1 MLQQSELRTSAAH
14 NSDGK
19 RIVEISYILCR
30 KKFQCYVVFATMTFK
45 IPAETNVGPLLM
57 LHKRAQLPV
66 VLSIAGHDPSSGAG
80 ITADIKTIA
89 AHGCYGVTCITA
101 LTVQSTRGVTRIDPV
116 EGRIITEA
124 LEQLMDDMEISAVKI
139 GMLGS
144 AEAAKSV
151 AAFLKRYY
159 LRHVV
164 LDPIIRASSGAELI
178 TREGLQV
185 MKDRIL
191 GRVAVI
197 TPNIDEVA
205 ALTGLTV
212 TSMDEMQLAASRLHD
227 MGARNV
233 IITGGHLDP
242 PHDLVSREDRRTT
255 ILEGIKIPGH
265 STHGTGC
272 AFSTALA
279 CSLAKSNDLLTAAKA
294 AKHYVE
300 AALRKAPQIGKG
312 VGPVV

>member
-1 MLQQSELRTSAAH
+1 
-14 NSDGK
+14 
-19 RIVEISYILCR
+19 
-30 KKFQCYVVFATMTFK
+30 
-45 IPAETNVGPLLM
+45 M
-57 LHKRAQLPV
+57 LHKKAQLPV
-66 VLSIAGHDPSSGAG
+66 VLSIGGHDPSSGAG

-101 LTVQSTRGVTRIDPV
+101 LTVQSTRGVNRVDPV
-116 EGRIITEA
+116 EGRIITET
-124 LEQLMDDMEISAVKI
+124 LENLMDDMEVSAVKI

-164 LDPIIRASSGAELI
+164 LDPIIRSSSGAELVA
-178 TREGLQV
+178 REGLQV
-185 MKDRIL
+185 IKDRML
-191 GRVAVI
+191 ARVAVI
-197 TPNIDEVA
+197 TPNIDEAA

-212 TSMDEMQLAASRLHD
+212 TTMEEMQLAASRLHE
-227 MGARNV
+227 MGVRNV
-233 IITGGHLDP
+233 IVTGGHLDP
-242 PHDLVSREDRRTT
+242 PNDLVSREDRGFTM
-255 ILEGIKIPGH
+255 LEGAKISGD

-279 CSLAKSNDLLTAAKA
+279 CSLAKGSDLLAAARA

-300 AALRKAPQIGKG
+300 NAMRKSLLIGKG
-312 VGPVV
+312 AGPVV

>member
-1 MLQQSELRTSAAH
+1 
-14 NSDGK
+14 
-19 RIVEISYILCR
+19 
-30 KKFQCYVVFATMTFK
+30 
-45 IPAETNVGPLLM
+45 M

-80 ITADIKTIA
+80 ITADIKTMA
-89 AHGCYGVTCITA
+89 ANGCYGVTCITA
-101 LTVQSTRGVTRIDPV
+101 LTVQSTRGVKRIDPV
-116 EGRIITEA
+116 EGRIITET
-124 LEQLMDDMEISAVKI
+124 LENLMDDMEIAAIKI

-144 AEAAKSV
+144 AEAAKCV

-164 LDPIIRASSGAELI
+164 LDPIIHSSSGTELI
-178 TREGLQV
+178 TREALQV

-191 GRVAVI
+191 GRVAII
-197 TPNIDEVA
+197 TPNVDEAA

-212 TSMDEMQLAASRLHD
+212 TSMDEMQLAASRLHE
-227 MGARNV
+227 MGVRNV
-233 IITGGHLDP
+233 IVTGGHLDP
-242 PHDLVSREDRRTT
+242 PHDLVSREDHRTT
-255 ILEGIKIPGH
+255 VLEGAKISGQ

-279 CSLAKSNDLLTAAKA
+279 CSLAKGNDLLTAART

-300 AALRKAPQIGKG
+300 NSMRKALSIGKG
-312 VGPVV
+312 IGPVV

>member
-1 MLQQSELRTSAAH
+1 
-14 NSDGK
+14 
-19 RIVEISYILCR
+19 
-30 KKFQCYVVFATMTFK
+30 MTFK
-45 IPAETNVGPLLM
+45 IPAGTNVGSLLM
-57 LHKRAQLPV
+57 LHNKPQLPV

-101 LTVQSTRGVTRIDPV
+101 LTVQSTRGVKRIDPV
-116 EGRIITEA
+116 EGRIITET
-124 LEQLMDDMEISAVKI
+124 LEQLMDDLEIAGIKI

-151 AAFLKRYY
+151 AAFLKRYSMQ
-159 LRHVV
+159 HVV
-164 LDPIIRASSGAELI
+164 LDPIIRSSSGAELI
-178 TREGLQV
+178 SRDGLQV

-191 GRVAVI
+191 GRASVI
-197 TPNIDEVA
+197 TPNIDEA
-205 ALTGLTV
+205 SALTGLAV
-212 TSMDEMQLAASRLHD
+212 TTMDEMQLAAVRLHE

-242 PHDLVSREDRRTT
+242 PHDLVSQQGRPITV
-255 ILEGIKIPGH
+255 LEGAKIPGQ

-272 AFSTALA
+272 AFSTSLA
-279 CSLAKSNDLLTAAKA
+279 CCLAKGNDLLTAAKA

-300 AALRKAPQIGKG
+300 RALRKAPPIGKG

>member
-1 MLQQSELRTSAAH
+1 
-14 NSDGK
+14 
-19 RIVEISYILCR
+19 
-30 KKFQCYVVFATMTFK
+30 
-45 IPAETNVGPLLM
+45 M
-57 LHKRAQLPV
+57 LHKKPQLPV

-101 LTVQSTRGVTRIDPV
+101 LTVQSTRGVKRIDPV

-124 LEQLMDDMEISAVKI
+124 LEQLMDDVEIAAVKI

-144 AEAAKSV
+144 AEAARCV
-151 AAFLKRYY
+151 AAFLKRYSMP
-159 LRHVV
+159 HVV
-164 LDPIIRASSGAELI
+164 LDPIIRSSSGAELI
-178 TREGLQV
+178 SRDGLQV
-185 MKDRIL
+185 MKDRLL
-191 GRVAVI
+191 GRASVI
-197 TPNIDEVA
+197 TPNIDEA
-205 ALTGLTV
+205 SALTGLAV
-212 TSMDEMQLAASRLHD
+212 TTMDEMQTAAARLHE

-242 PHDLVSREDRRTT
+242 PHDLVSREDRRST
-255 ILEGIKIPGH
+255 ILEGVRVSGQ

-279 CSLAKSNDLLTAAKA
+279 CSLAKGNDVLAAA
-294 AKHYVE
+294 RTAKHYVE
-300 AALRKAPQIGKG
+300 TALRKAPPIGKG

>member
-1 MLQQSELRTSAAH
+1 
-14 NSDGK
+14 
-19 RIVEISYILCR
+19 
-30 KKFQCYVVFATMTFK
+30 MTFK
-45 IPAETNVGPLLM
+45 ISAETNASSLLM
-57 LHKRAQLPV
+57 QHKRAHLPV

-80 ITADIKTIA
+80 ITADVKTMA
-89 AHGCYGVTCITA
+89 ANGCYGVTCITA
-101 LTVQSTRGVTRIDPV
+101 LTVQSTRGVKRIDPV
-116 EGRIITEA
+116 EGRIITET
-124 LEQLMDDMEISAVKI
+124 LEHLMDDMEIAAVKI

-178 TREGLQV
+178 TRDGLQV

-197 TPNIDEVA
+197 TPNIDEAA

-212 TSMDEMQLAASRLHD
+212 TNMDEMQLAAQRLHE
-227 MGARNV
+227 MGVRNV
-233 IITGGHLDP
+233 VITGGHLDP
-242 PHDLVSREDRRTT
+242 PHDLVSREDRRSTV
-255 ILEGIKIPGH
+255 LEGIKVSGQ

-279 CSLAKSNDLLTAAKA
+279 CSLAKGNDLLTATRG

-300 AALRKAPQIGKG
+300 NALRKALPIGKG

>member
-1 MLQQSELRTSAAH
+1 
-14 NSDGK
+14 
-19 RIVEISYILCR
+19 
-30 KKFQCYVVFATMTFK
+30 
-45 IPAETNVGPLLM
+45 M
-57 LHKRAQLPV
+57 LHKKSHPPV

-101 LTVQSTRGVTRIDPV
+101 LTVQSTRGVKRVDPV
-116 EGRIITEA
+116 EGRIITET
-124 LEQLMDDMEISAVKI
+124 LENLMDDMEIAAVKI

-151 AAFLKRYY
+151 AAFLKRYSM
-159 LRHVV
+159 RHVV
-164 LDPIIRASSGAELI
+164 LDPIIRSSSGAELV

-191 GRVAVI
+191 GRVSVI
-197 TPNIDEVA
+197 TPNIDEAA
-205 ALTGLTV
+205 ALTGLAV
-212 TSMDEMQLAASRLHD
+212 TSIDEMQLAASKLHE
-227 MGARNV
+227 MGARSV

-255 ILEGIKIPGH
+255 ILEGNKISGQ

-279 CSLAKSNDLLTAAKA
+279 CHLARGSDLLVAARA

-300 AALRKAPQIGKG
+300 NSMRKSLLIGKG
-312 VGPVV
+312 TGPVV